1 MRCKHCGKMIP
12 DDSVYCLYC
21 RAKTNAVINQVTT
34 VDDGYQGVKCVN
46 CGSHDLQVITE
57 VRGTGVD
64 GNKVYGYG
72 TDAYFYIP
80 LTPTGAATDISRLN
94 ECRNTIWSQLGEQ
107 LGVGAFDYFFEGV
120 EVGTYNN
127 ITYHKA
133 QYTK

>member
-21 RAKTNAVINQVTT
+21 RAKTNAVTNQVTT
-34 VDDGYQGVKCVN
+34 VDDGYQGVRCVN

-72 TDAYFYIP
+72 ILGILSGCLCCGVCSP
-80 LTPTGAATDISRLN
+80 LLW
-94 ECRNTIWSQLGEQ
+94 EC
-107 LGVGAFDYFFEGV
+107 
-120 EVGTYNN
+120 
-127 ITYHKA
+127 
-133 QYTK
+133 

>member
-57 VRGTGVD
+57 VRGAGVD
-64 GNKVYGYG
+64 GNKVCGYG
-72 TDAYFYIP
+72 TLGILSGCLCCGVCSP
-80 LTPTGAATDISRLN
+80 L
-94 ECRNTIWSQLGEQ
+94 
-107 LGVGAFDYFFEGV
+107 LGVLGALCGMEGAGETQTDTLWV
-120 EVGTYNN
+120 CKRCG
-127 ITYHKA
+127 K
-133 QYTK
+133 KFRL